1 MVDGIR
7 EKRTFNSKDDVWDVI
22 NLIIE
27 ETEEM
32 NEMGKSFDV
41 AKSIDSQLPFFTC
54 KNVISNRTYHKD
66 IERYI
71 YCENFKTPAY
81 PGSYG
86 EQPSR
91 WVQKTYIIK
100 KALNRLQ
107 NKVENNG
114 GK

>member
-27 ETEEM
+27 ETEGM
-32 NEMGKSFDV
+32 NEMGQSFDV
-41 AKSIDSQLPFFTC
+41 VKSIDSQLPFFTC
-54 KNVISNRTYHKD
+54 KNIIFNPIYHKD

-81 PGSYG
+81 PGTYG
-86 EQPSR
+86 DQPSR
-91 WVQKTYIIK
+91 WVQKSYIIK
-100 KALNRLQ
+100 KALNKITQ
-107 NKVENNG
+107 KAQED